1 MSYLWMILAGAF
13 LVNCV
18 PHLSAGLRGEAFPT
32 PFAKPPARGLSSPR
46 TNMLWGSGNLV
57 VGIVLARTGWPM
69 LAPQAAQAVGDRD
82 FRRLRARPRDPTS
95 CGRCADR
102 ATRPARHPD

>member
-1 MSYLWMILAGAF
+1 MGYLLMILAGAF

-46 TNMLWGSGNLV
+46 TNMLWGSGNFV

-69 LAPQAAQAVGDRD
+69 RCSRAPRGCGTTPGRSPGEGSPPSSRRPIRAFAA
-82 FRRLRARPRDPTS
+82 T
-95 CGRCADR
+95 
-102 ATRPARHPD
+102 

>member
-1 MSYLWMILAGAF
+1 MGYLLMILAGAF

-69 LAPQAAQAVGDRD
+69 LAPQAALACAAIGWLLLGWYLAGHFGAVRAE
-82 FRRLRARPRDPTS
+82 RARRD
-95 CGRCADR
+95 
-102 ATRPARHPD
+102 